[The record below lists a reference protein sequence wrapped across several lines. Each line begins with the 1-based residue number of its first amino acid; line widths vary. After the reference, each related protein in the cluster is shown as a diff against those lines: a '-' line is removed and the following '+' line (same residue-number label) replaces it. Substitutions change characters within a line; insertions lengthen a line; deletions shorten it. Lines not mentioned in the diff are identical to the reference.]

1 VGFPER
7 GTRHVRQP
15 AIIAPERTSQAVP
28 FAIRS
33 LVSDADLL
41 ACVALQRRTWG
52 EEFGEVV
59 PSSILRISQRL
70 GGVVAGAFDPHGH
83 LIGFVFGMTG
93 VERGEI
99 VHWSDMLAVAP
110 EARNRGIG
118 RRLKEHQRSEVAKV
132 GAKFIYWTFDPLVA
146 RNAHLNLNVFGVR
159 VSEYVDDMYGASS
172 SPLHRGIGTDRLIV
186 KWAVDD
192 GELATRRQEIA
203 DMSRNGGASVVRI
216 EIPSDIEELQSSDAA
231 AARGWRSKTREEFH
245 RLLGDGYRV
254 HSFQIDRDARRGRY
268 VLAR

>member
-1 VGFPER
+1 M
-7 GTRHVRQP
+7 RQL
-15 AIIAPERTSQAVP
+15 ASSAAERTSQAVP
-28 FAIRS
+28 FAIRP
-33 LVSDADLL
+33 LVSEAELQ

-59 PSSILRISQRL
+59 PASILKISQRL
-70 GGVVAGAFDPHGH
+70 GGVAAGAFDPRAQ
-83 LIGFVFGMTG
+83 LIGFVFGITG

-110 EARNRGIG
+110 EARNRGVG

-132 GAKFIYWTFDPLVA
+132 GAKCIYWTFDPLVS

-186 KWAVDD
+186 KWPVDD

-203 DMSRNGGASVVRI
+203 GVSHGDGASLVRI
-216 EIPSDIEELQSSDAA
+216 EIPSDIEELQSSDAPG
-231 AARGWRSKTREEFH
+231 ARSWRTTTRAEFH
-245 RLLGDGYRV
+245 RYLSDGYKV
-254 HSFQIDRDARRGRY
+254 QGFQLDRDARRGRY
-268 VLAR
+268 LLGR